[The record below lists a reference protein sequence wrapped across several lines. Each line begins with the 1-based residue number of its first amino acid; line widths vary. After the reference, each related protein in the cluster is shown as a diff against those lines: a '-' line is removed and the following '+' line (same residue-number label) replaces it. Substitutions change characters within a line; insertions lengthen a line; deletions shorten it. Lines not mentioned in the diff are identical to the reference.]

1 VRDYLSARGVLG
13 TSVLWFEREGEGF
26 RPPEQYRRALLATV
40 NTHDLPP
47 TAGYL
52 ADEHVALRARLGLL
66 TRPVEDELADAA
78 RERDAMLALLRDRG
92 LIGEDATEQQVIEA
106 LNVLITASP
115 ASLLGVALVD
125 AVGERR
131 VQNQPGTDKE
141 YPNWQ
146 IPLADSE
153 GRPVL
158 LDDLA
163 AQARFASLLSA
174 VDAAL

>member
-1 VRDYLSARGVLG
+1 
-13 TSVLWFEREGEGF
+13 
-26 RPPEQYRRALLATV
+26 
-40 NTHDLPP
+40 
-47 TAGYL
+47 
-52 ADEHVALRARLGLL
+52 
-66 TRPVEDELADAA
+66 
-78 RERDAMLALLRDRG
+78 MLALLRDRG